1 MGSVPRLPE
10 PTLPL
15 PALQGTGRTRGLPEP
30 GRLLPPS
37 PATQDPPSP
46 GWGFLSI
53 VRSELIGTRSGETG
67 RRRGFVSGWSCAR
80 VPAGWRGSPQV
91 CTDAA
96 GGAAYGGA
104 PWARGM
110 SLARLGLPSAGFT
123 IWHQLAPRRCPAANQ
138 TPVLPLPWR
147 SAAILS
153 SSHYLGSGFSHGVP
167 GGWEKGP
174 WGFVSSSRY
183 PSSESP
189 HRYAIFKN
197 TASGGLV
204 SVRLCAKYSP
214 CHLRWLRSQ

>member
-1 MGSVPRLPE
+1 MLSDPGSEEPLQLSRAPAGHVASLNRGACCLQALPRR
-10 PTLPL
+10 TLQVL
-15 PALQGTGRTRGLPEP
+15 V
-30 GRLLPPS
+30 
-37 PATQDPPSP
+37 
-46 GWGFLSI
+46 WGFLSI

-91 CTDAA
+91 CADAA